1 MEIINLNELR
11 IGTDDYDQAQLDLVY
26 GNICKLSKYVKG
38 SYFNY
43 AIWHYRYGDNQY
55 A

>member
-11 IGTDDYDQAQLDLVY
+11 SNMDDYDQAQLDLVY
-26 GNICKLSKYVKG
+26 GNICKLSKYMKS

-43 AIWHYRYGDNQY
+43 AIWHYRYGE